1 MHGVMHDEHDEH
13 DEHGVLHEE
22 LIPVSVVLVLLAS
35 FSII

>member
-1 MHGVMHDEHDEH
+1 MHGVTHDEHDED